1 MNSKR
6 LTRRDILKGATIGT
20 VGVAMAACVPAQTMA
35 PGDDMPGAETVTLRF
50 MSRPHSQKAQEVFPD
65 IIKDNFTENTDP
77 QINVNVETAASGWAD
92 KLVTSMIA
100 GDAVDI
106 FQAWPDIFYVW
117 VAKDLILDIQPYVDR
132 DLTEEDLDDFIEAQW
147 TRLRI
152 RGIRVG
158 MPKYIDVRCMA
169 YNKDVF
175 DEFGVD
181 YPTNFGADW
190 DWQELTNMAEALT
203 HDRDGDGTTD
213 VWGTRLIATSSAE
226 FFGWLRSFGGDYVN
240 PNDDTDCWLDE
251 PSSQQAMNWLYE
263 NMWVKEP
270 NPFIRPE
277 DVSGTYDDFVSGR
290 VAIPWFNVRPAQQAE
305 QVGQQINWDYA
316 HVPSGPVQRNALGDA
331 DAWSIWKGSSY
342 PDEAWEF
349 INFLA
354 GPVFQELG
362 TLRSEGS
369 LPIRKSLLA
378 KAVDVYR
385 EEFPSIA
392 DKHLEIIPEMTEMGY
407 LENVIWFKDNDAAM
421 ELIGPAMERVF
432 NLGGEDPSHL
442 IEVCAEVEAYQASL
456 E

>member
-1 MNSKR
+1 MNEKR

-35 PGDDMPGAETVTLRF
+35 PGDDMPAAETVTLRF

-100 GDAVDI
+100 GDSVDI

-132 DLTEEDLDDFIEAQW
+132 DLTQADLDDFIEAQW

-169 YNKDVF
+169 YNKEIF
-175 DEFGVD
+175 DEYGVA
-181 YPTNFGADW
+181 YPSNFGADW
-190 DWQELTNMAEALT
+190 DWQEYTNMAEALT
-203 HDRDGDGTTD
+203 QDKDGDGAID
-213 VWGTRLIATSSAE
+213 LWGSRIIATSSAE
-226 FFGWLRSFGGDYVN
+226 FFGWLRAFGGDYVN

-251 PSSQQAMNWLYE
+251 PAAQQAMNWVYE

-277 DVSGTYDDFVSGR
+277 DVSGTYDDFR
-290 VAIPWFNVRPAQQAE
+290 VRPC
-305 QVGQQINWDYA
+305 G
-316 HVPSGPVQRNALGDA
+316 HPLVQCA
-331 DAWSIWKGSSY
+331 
-342 PDEAWEF
+342 
-349 INFLA
+349 A
-354 GPVFQELG
+354 G
-362 TLRSEGS
+362 
-369 LPIRKSLLA
+369 
-378 KAVDVYR
+378 
-385 EEFPSIA
+385 
-392 DKHLEIIPEMTEMGY
+392 
-407 LENVIWFKDNDAAM
+407 AA
-421 ELIGPAMERVF
+421 G
-432 NLGGEDPSHL
+432 
-442 IEVCAEVEAYQASL
+442 
-456 E
+456 